1 MLSSLIPVLKLT
13 YLVYVAQDL
22 RAGHVLEPGLV
33 HVHYLVSQLQVL
45 PVARRWGSCE
55 PITLGQAKIE
65 HIESKSVTTRAVV
78 IEFMLIGS
86 QCRKVIRSH
95 EKLSFNST
103 RPIARATKHKIG
115 QINNSF
121 KGQFCQRFWGR

>member
-1 MLSSLIPVLKLT
+1 MWSSLIPILKYT
-13 YLVYVAQDL
+13 YLVNVAEDL

-65 HIESKSVTTRAVV
+65 HIESKSVTTIAVV

-103 RPIARATKHKIG
+103 RPIARARNEAQNRANK
-115 QINNSF
+115 
-121 KGQFCQRFWGR
+121 